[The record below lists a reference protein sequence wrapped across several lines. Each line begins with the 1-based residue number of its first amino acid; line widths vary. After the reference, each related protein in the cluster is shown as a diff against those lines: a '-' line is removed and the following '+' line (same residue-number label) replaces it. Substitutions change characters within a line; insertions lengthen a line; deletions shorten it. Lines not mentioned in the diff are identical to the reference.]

1 MLRGH
6 TFSRFIRS
14 TQNNPFN
21 VIYFLFYAGCLTT
34 LAMLL
39 INPDEALKVFIAC
52 AVLSLPIIGKHSKSL
67 LSDKK
72 NLLLPV
78 MLLLFGLV
86 QIIWVE
92 IFKEP
97 GSSFTGAY
105 RSYQNGGKVMIFAA
119 LIVTALQSPIAC
131 AMKDRITRYW
141 VIATAV
147 GLYLFAGY
155 QLLTSPDPLNYRV
168 ALGFEHA
175 TGTAYALTFVA
186 LLASQAIINLRLKHT
201 IPLYL
206 LHFLISLAVITVTQ
220 TRAAI
225 LVYPVLS
232 IGLFFLHYWHN
243 RTVLLRTLLAFI
255 VLAGLAAIPLKSVI
269 EKRYNNFVT
278 DLNSYSDKKNSNT
291 SIGARLAMQRAGID
305 AGKNHYWGQSLEQR
319 NVGIKELAR
328 QNTSLKGAL
337 KFINVH
343 LHNEVIDT
351 FSLKG
356 ISGVIVLIFLYLTM
370 FLRSYT
376 QRSPLLFII
385 SSAIAI
391 YGLSDLLLYAKGETL
406 SSMLALCT
414 ALMLT
419 SGPMR
424 ELCHD

>member
-168 ALGFEHA
+168 ELGFEHP
-175 TGTAYALTFVA
+175 TGAAYALTFVA

-201 IPLYL
+201 ILLYL
-206 LHFLISLAVITVTQ
+206 LHFLVSLAVITITQ

-232 IGLFFLHYWHN
+232 IGLFFLHYRHN

-255 VLAGLAAIPLKSVI
+255 VLAGLAAIPLKPVI
-269 EKRYNNFVT
+269 EKRYNSFVT
-278 DLNSYSDKKNSNT
+278 DLHFYSKNNSNT
-291 SIGARLAMQRAGID
+291 SIGARLAMQQAGID
-305 AGKNHYWGQSLEQR
+305 VGKKHYWGQSLEQR
-319 NVGIKELAR
+319 DAEIKAFS
-328 QNTSLKGAL
+328 QQDTSLKGAL
-337 KFINVH
+337 QFVDVH

-356 ISGVIVLIFLYLTM
+356 ISGVIALLFLYLAM
-370 FLRSYT
+370 FLKAYT

-385 SSAIAI
+385 SSAIVI

-406 SSMLALCT
+406 SSMLALC
-414 ALMLT
+414 AAMMLT
-419 SGPMR
+419 PGTMR